1 MKNKIALY
9 VLGGLAALLVIIQ
22 LIPGGPAENPPV
34 TAEVQAAPE
43 VMSILR
49 RSCYDCHSN
58 ETEWP
63 WYSHVAPVRWMIR
76 HDVNEGRSHVNFS
89 EFEGA
94 EPRRMAHRLEE
105 IGEQVEEGEMPL
117 WYYVPLHPQ
126 ARLTDADRELLR
138 SWATERRAA
147 IIAEHPEAA
156 ERPGRSSGGAAGSGG
171 AAAGEGG
178 AGPGSD

>member
-1 MKNKIALY
+1 MKKRITLY

-22 LIPGGPAENPPV
+22 LIPGGAAENPPA
-34 TAEVQAAPE
+34 TAEIQAAPE
-43 VMSILR
+43 VMTILR

-63 WYSHVAPVRWMIR
+63 WYSKVAPVRWLIR

-105 IGEQVEEGEMPL
+105 IGEQVEEKEMPL
-117 WYYVPLHPQ
+117 WYYVPMHP
-126 ARLTDADRELLR
+126 AAGLSDADRELLQA
-138 SWATERRAA
+138 WAHERRQA
-147 IIAEHPEAA
+147 IIAAHPEAA
-156 ERPGRSSGGAAGSGG
+156 QRPRRPAEQ
-171 AAAGEGG
+171 GEGREG
-178 AGPGSD
+178 GEGSH